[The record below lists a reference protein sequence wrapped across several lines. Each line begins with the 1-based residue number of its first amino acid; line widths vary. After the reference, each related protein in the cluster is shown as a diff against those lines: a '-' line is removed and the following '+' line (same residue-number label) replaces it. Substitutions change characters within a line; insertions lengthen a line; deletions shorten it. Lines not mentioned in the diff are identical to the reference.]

1 VIRELLKPARQRL
14 SVVLIKPSKYDDEG
28 YVIRHFRG
36 VLPSNTLACLYS
48 LTEDLRSRKSLG
60 ENLRIETIVLDD
72 SVQKIPVDRI
82 IRSNRPPAHR
92 TVVAL
97 VGVQSNQFPR
107 AADLA
112 RRFRQGGLQ
121 VLIGGF
127 HVTGSLS
134 LSGNVPEEIQ
144 ELIDLGI
151 SIVKGEVEE
160 TWGAILQDAV
170 HDRLSP
176 IYDFLDSKPDL
187 YDKPVPRIHRRYF
200 KRFITT
206 NEGTIDCGRG
216 CPFNCSFC
224 TIINV
229 QGRQMRFRSVEMVA
243 KAIRENYHR
252 HGIDFYFFTDDNFSR
267 NALWREIFEMLIGLR
282 AKERIR
288 IRFSCQVDAQ
298 SYKIPGFA
306 DLANQAGCTQVF
318 IGMESINPKNLKAAG
333 KAQNQVQDYQEM
345 ISTWHR
351 AKIATHIAYIIGF
364 PFDTPQSVQEDVE
377 RLQWELGAE
386 QASFFMLMP
395 LPGSRDHVRMVSNG
409 EYIDPDLNKYDASH
423 ETMRHPNFEPGE
435 WHQAYREAWRNFYTF
450 DYMRKIL
457 IQANPENY
465 WEIFLNFIWYRNS
478 ALIEGGHPMI
488 HGFFRL
494 KERGDRRPGFPVE
507 SRIRHCR
514 RRFRELRSLARDW
527 ISLLL
532 EMEELWLQ
540 THPRSAGELRLMAEL
555 KRGREEAN
563 RSLRSAELQLA
574 HIRAHIH
581 FPELRVPSRL
591 TLMFRDFNLGISRR
605 VTYSRADLQKFW
617 NKTWRNW
624 RQGQILT
631 IRPHRVFLSF
641 YRDCQIFSLFLIE
654 LVRAPRRLCNQDSA
668 TPEQSPA
675 R

>member
-1 VIRELLKPARQRL
+1 MIRACLKRAKPRL
-14 SVVLIKPSKYDDEG
+14 RVVLIKPSKYDDEG

-48 LTEDLRSRKSLG
+48 LTEDLKSRKSLG
-60 ENLRIETIVLDD
+60 ENLKIETTVLDD
-72 SVQKIPVDRI
+72 SVQRIPVNRI
-82 IRSNRPPAHR
+82 IRSHHPPAHR
-92 TVVAL
+92 TLVAL

-127 HVTGSLS
+127 HVSGSLS
-134 LSGNVPEEIQ
+134 PSGDVTAEIQ
-144 ELIDLGI
+144 ELIDLGV
-151 SIVKGEVEE
+151 SVVKGEVEE
-160 TWGAILQDAV
+160 TWGKILQDALQ
-170 HDRLSP
+170 DSLRP
-176 IYDFLDSKPDL
+176 IYDFLECKPDL

-200 KRFITT
+200 KRFAMA

-224 TIINV
+224 TIIKV
-229 QGRQMRFRSVEMVA
+229 QGRKMRFRSVAMLEE
-243 KAIRENYHR
+243 AIRDNYYRHR
-252 HGIDFYFFTDDNFSR
+252 IDFYFFTDDNFAR
-267 NALWREIFEMLIGLR
+267 NATWREIFEMLIRLR
-282 AKERIR
+282 TKERIR
-288 IRFSCQVDAQ
+288 IRFSCQVDTQ
-298 SYKIPGFA
+298 SYKIPDFVN
-306 DLANQAGCTQVF
+306 LAGQAGCIQVF

-333 KAQNQVQDYQEM
+333 KAQNHVQDYKEM
-345 ISTWHR
+345 VSTWHR

-364 PFDTPQSVQEDVE
+364 PFDTPQSIEEDVE
-377 RLQWELGAE
+377 RLKRELVTE

-395 LPGSRDHVRMVSNG
+395 LPGSQDHIRMVRDG

-423 ETMRHPNFEPGE
+423 ETMRHPNFAPGE
-435 WHQAYREAWRNFYTF
+435 WHLAYRKAWRNFYTF
-450 DYMRKIL
+450 DYMREIL
-457 IQANPENY
+457 SQANPENY
-465 WEIFLNFIWYRNS
+465 WDIFRNFIWYKNS

-494 KERGDRRPGFPVE
+494 KERRDRRPGFHVE
-507 SRIRHCR
+507 FRLRHCL

-540 THPRSAGELRLMAEL
+540 TRPRSAGELRLMAEL

-574 HIRAHIH
+574 HIRARIH
-581 FPELRVPSRL
+581 FPKLRVPSRL
-591 TLMFRDFNLGISRR
+591 TLAFRDFNLGFAKR

-617 NKTWRNW
+617 NKTWRSW
-624 RQGQILT
+624 RRGRIFL
-631 IRPHRVFLSF
+631 IRPHKVVLSF
-641 YRDCQIFSLFLIE
+641 YRDVQLLFLFVMA
-654 LVRAPRRLCNQDSA
+654 LGQ
-668 TPEQSPA
+668 A
-675 R
+675 RHGRE